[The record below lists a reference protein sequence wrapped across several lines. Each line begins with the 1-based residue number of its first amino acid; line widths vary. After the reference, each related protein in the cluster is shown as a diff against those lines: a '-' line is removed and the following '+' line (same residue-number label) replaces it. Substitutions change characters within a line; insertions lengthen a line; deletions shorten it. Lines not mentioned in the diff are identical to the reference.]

1 MVVFV
6 WVQVPS
12 FQLFVG
18 FYGFEMGG
26 KIFLWH
32 LTSRCWYSYHV
43 RILRE
48 VRRNSE
54 WWAKNSQSSDRLIDG
69 SGINLQIRLSE

>member
-1 MVVFV
+1 MMSKSGVRCWPALVLLLGGGAMVVFV

-26 KIFLWH
+26 KIFL
-32 LTSRCWYSYHV
+32 
-43 RILRE
+43 
-48 VRRNSE
+48 
-54 WWAKNSQSSDRLIDG
+54 
-69 SGINLQIRLSE
+69 